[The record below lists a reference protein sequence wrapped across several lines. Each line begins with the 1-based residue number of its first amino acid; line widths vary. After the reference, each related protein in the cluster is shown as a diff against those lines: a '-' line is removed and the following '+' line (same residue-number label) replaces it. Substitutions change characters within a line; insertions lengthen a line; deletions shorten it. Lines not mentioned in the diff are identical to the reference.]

1 MIYVPLIVARE
12 IWSQGGLNGLVIVD
26 WGNIIS
32 MRPDLAAAA
41 GSKIYL
47 FSPADSEYVLNSTV
61 EVGAR
66 VLSMAVGLAVS
77 PPQYIAAGL
86 EDRVVIYGIRDGTLT
101 RLYETEPE
109 PGALFVDLALADID
123 NDGREEVIAASEGQQ
138 ALYIYRQAEGPQT
151 EFRLDL
157 LAIRLL
163 PGPAQKVVVARRE
176 EGNLPIIAAAY
187 RNDGT
192 SGLLTLIFTE
202 RGFAEGPADPNL
214 PASVTSLAAGDLR
227 EPDSDEIAWGGAD
240 GSVRIVA
247 VNGQF
252 ENILTSDNL
261 GTSVPALTAGIPVGE
276 ETETLIAGTPGGFL
290 FGFKSP
296 VQSASPDWAVNAG
309 RPVNDIALNSEGIL
323 GLGTSNGAV
332 QVWLLAPAGR
342 TVHIVRPGETLYNLA
357 LRYGTT
363 EAAIAGIN
371 RIAETGTIFPG
382 QILVIP

>member
-1 MIYVPLIVARE
+1 MPLIVARE
-12 IWSQGGLNGLVIVD
+12 IWSQGGLDGLVIVD

-47 FSPADSEYVLNSTV
+47 FSPADSEYVLNSSV

-86 EDRVVIYGIRDGTLT
+86 EDRVVIYGIRDRMLA
-101 RLYETEPE
+101 RLFETEPE

-123 NDGREEVIAASEGQQ
+123 GDGREEVIAASEGQQ
-138 ALYIYRQAEGPQT
+138 ALYIYRLAEGPQAGISL
-151 EFRLDL
+151 EL

-163 PGPAQKVVVARRE
+163 PGPAQKVVVVQRQ
-176 EGNLPIIAAAY
+176 EGELPVIAAAY

-214 PASVTSLAAGDLR
+214 PVSLTSLAAGDLR
-227 EPDSDEIAWGGAD
+227 ELNAEEISWGGAD
-240 GSVRIVA
+240 GAVRIVA
-247 VNGQF
+247 LNGQLVT
-252 ENILTSDNL
+252 ILTTDNL
-261 GTSVPALTAGIPVGE
+261 GTSVPALAAGRLAGE
-276 ETETLIAGTPGGFL
+276 ETDTLIAGTPGGFL
-290 FGFKSP
+290 FGYKSP
-296 VQSASPDWAVNAG
+296 VQSTSPDWAVNAG

-323 GLGTSNGAV
+323 GLGTSNGEV
-332 QVWLLAPAGR
+332 QVWLLTPAGR